1 MALAAWAPER
11 MSSHQGFM
19 HDAAGFDVLAH
30 AQNLTGYACRF
41 RLDAY
46 DDLLF
51 PGYSLC
57 LPPQLARAV
66 AKRRAEF
73 LAGRICAQRALARLG
88 IAATDIAIGP
98 DREPLWPAGA
108 IASISH
114 AGDRAV
120 CIATTDP
127 RMIGLG
133 IDIESRIDAR
143 LAGEIRGVV
152 VDADEQALIEAGFD
166 DAVAGLAATFSAKEA
181 LYKALY
187 PQVRAFF
194 GFEAMRLAQ
203 VAPGRLRFLATADLA
218 PTVRAGQAF
227 DAEIEFA
234 DGGVR
239 SIVCCLREGG

>member
-1 MALAAWAPER
+1 MHPDHDRFLHEAEPFDAQV
-11 MSSHQGFM
+11 QG
-19 HDAAGFDVLAH
+19 
-30 AQNLTGYACRF
+30 QPLTGYACRF

-46 DDLLF
+46 DDTLY
-51 PGYSLC
+51 PGHGLQ

-66 AKRRAEF
+66 VKRRGEF
-73 LAGRICAQRALARLG
+73 LAGRVCARRALARLG
-88 IAATDIAIGP
+88 LASADIPIGP
-98 DREPLWPAGA
+98 NREPLWPAGA

-120 CIATTDP
+120 CIATADP
-127 RMIGLG
+127 RLIGLG

-143 LAGEIRGVV
+143 LAGEIRGLV
-152 VDADEQALIEAGFD
+152 VDATEQAVIEAGFD
-166 DAVAGLAATFSAKEA
+166 DAVAGLAAAFSAKEA

-203 VAPGRLRFLATADLA
+203 VGEGRLRFLAAVDLS

-227 DAEIEFA
+227 EVDIAFEG
-234 DGGVR
+234 GGVR
-239 SIVCCLREGG
+239 SIACCLRAQG

>member
-1 MALAAWAPER
+1 
-11 MSSHQGFM
+11 MSTQHQGFV
-19 HDAAGFDVLAH
+19 HEAAGFDVLVRGER
-30 AQNLTGYACRF
+30 LSGYACRF

-46 DDLLF
+46 DDVLF
-51 PGYSLC
+51 AGYSLC

-88 IAATDIAIGP
+88 IAAGDIAIGP
-98 DREPLWPAGA
+98 NREPLWPAGA

-120 CIATTDP
+120 CIASDDP
-127 RMIGLG
+127 RVIGLG

-143 LAGEIRGVV
+143 LAAEIREVV
-152 VDADEQALIEAGFD
+152 VDAGEQALIEAGFD
-166 DAVAGLAATFSAKEA
+166 EAAAGLAAVFSAKEA

-194 GFEAMRLAQ
+194 GFEAMRLAA
-203 VAPGRLRFLATADLA
+203 VEPGRLRFLAATGLA

-227 DAEIEFA
+227 EAEIAFEH
-234 DGGVR
+234 GGVR
-239 SIVCCLREGG
+239 SIVCCLREPG

>member
-1 MALAAWAPER
+1 MHPDHDA
-11 MSSHQGFM
+11 FI
-19 HDAAGFDVLAH
+19 HDAAPFDAQAH
-30 AQNLTGYACRF
+30 GQPLTGYACRF
-41 RLDAY
+41 RLEAY
-46 DDLLF
+46 DDALYPDHGLR
-51 PGYSLC
+51 

-66 AKRRAEF
+66 AKRRGEF
-73 LAGRICAQRALARLG
+73 LAGRLCARRALARLG
-88 IAATDIAIGP
+88 IASADIAIGP

-120 CIATTDP
+120 CLASADP
-127 RMIGLG
+127 HVIGLG

-152 VDADEQALIEAGFD
+152 VDAAEQAVIEAGFD
-166 DAVAGLAATFSAKEA
+166 DAVAGLAAAFSAKEA

-194 GFEAMRLAQ
+194 GFEAMRLAR
-203 VAPGRLRFLATADLA
+203 VDEGRLRFLAAADLS

-227 DAEIEFA
+227 EVDIAFE

-239 SIVCCLREGG
+239 SIACCLRARG